1 MNNKSQL
8 LKGSLEGC
16 VLKIIDLK
24 DEIYGYDIARILKDN
39 GFTDISEG
47 TLSSKMKESP
57 LGPARKYY
65 SLTDKGRE
73 ELKDF
78 VDTWEY
84 MSKNIN
90 DIIKGNIQ

>member
-1 MNNKSQL
+1 
-8 LKGSLEGC
+8 
-16 VLKIIDLK
+16 
-24 DEIYGYDIARILKDN
+24 
-39 GFTDISEG
+39 
-47 TLSSKMKESP
+47 MKESP

-65 SLTDKGRE
+65 SITDKGRE